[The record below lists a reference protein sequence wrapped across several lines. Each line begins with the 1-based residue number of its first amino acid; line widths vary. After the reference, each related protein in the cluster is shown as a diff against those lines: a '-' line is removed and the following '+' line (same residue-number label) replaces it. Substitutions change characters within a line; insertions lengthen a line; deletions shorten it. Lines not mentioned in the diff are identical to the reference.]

1 MANRFLPT
9 ASIWISFL
17 TGLLVPLQAH
27 AGPEQSFTQEFRLS
41 TSQAPITVTAERRLR
56 QIDDT
61 TWQMEIEARNLL
73 GRIREV
79 TQFSWQQCTPQT
91 TRYSYLREGLGQKR
105 EATLTLDRQSGMALS
120 TRTNG
125 KVREYPIGATTTDK
139 LSQTLALQCMLQ
151 RGDAELVVDVAD
163 EKGREQEHYLRDG
176 EEVLQTPAGQLR
188 TVRLLREQEGEDDG
202 RRTWLWFA
210 ADHNFSL
217 VKLVQEEDN
226 QRHEMLIRSL

>member
-1 MANRFLPT
+1 M
-9 ASIWISFL
+9 
-17 TGLLVPLQAH
+17 PLQTLA
-27 AGPEQSFTQEFRLS
+27 APEQPFTQEFRLS
-41 TSQAPITVTAERRLR
+41 TSQAPVSVTAKRRLR
-56 QIDDT
+56 KIDAT

-79 TQFSWQQCTPQT
+79 TRFSWDQCTPQT

-105 EATLTLDRQSGMALS
+105 EATLTLDRNTGMALS

-125 KVREYPIGATTTDK
+125 KTREYPIDVTTTDK

-151 RGDAELVVDVAD
+151 RGDSELVVDVAD

-176 EEVLQTPAGQLR
+176 EETLRTPAGKLR
-188 TVRLLREQEGEDDG
+188 TVRLLRENGGDKKE

>member
-1 MANRFLPT
+1 MANRFLPK

-17 TGLLVPLQAH
+17 TGLLLPLQTL

-79 TQFSWQQCTPQT
+79 TRFSWQQCTPQT
-91 TRYSYLREGLGQKR
+91 TSYSYLREGLGQKR

-120 TRTNG
+120 TRANG
-125 KVREYPIGATTTDK
+125 KVREYPISASTTDK

-151 RGDAELVVDVAD
+151 RGDEELVVDVAD
-163 EKGREQEHYLRDG
+163 EKGREHEHYYRDG
-176 EEVLQTPAGQLR
+176 EELLQTPAGQLR
-188 TVRLLREQEGEDDG
+188 TVRLLREQDGEDG

>member
-1 MANRFLPT
+1 MANRFLPP
-9 ASIWISFL
+9 ASIWISCL
-17 TGLLVPLQAH
+17 LGLLLPLQGN
-27 AGPEQSFTQEFRLS
+27 AGPEQSFSQEFRLS
-41 TSQAPITVTAERRLR
+41 TSQAPVSVTAERRLR
-56 QIDDT
+56 QLDDN

-79 TQFSWQQCTPQT
+79 TRFSWDQCTPQT

-105 EATLTLDRQSGMALS
+105 EATLTLDRSTGIAVS
-120 TRTNG
+120 TRANG
-125 KVREYPIGATTTDK
+125 SVREYPIATTTTDK

-151 RGDAELVVDVAD
+151 RGDAELVIDVAD
-163 EKGREQEHYLRDG
+163 EKGREQEHYNRDG
-176 EEVLQTPAGQLR
+176 EETLQTPAGSLR
-188 TVRLLREQEGEDDG
+188 TVRLLREREDGEG

-210 ADHNFSL
+210 TDHNFSL